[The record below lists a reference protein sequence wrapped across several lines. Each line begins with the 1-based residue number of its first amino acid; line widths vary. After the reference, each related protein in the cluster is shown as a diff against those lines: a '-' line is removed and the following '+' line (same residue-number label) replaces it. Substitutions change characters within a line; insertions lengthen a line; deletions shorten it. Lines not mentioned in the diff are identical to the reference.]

1 MADSFLL
8 EIVTPTGTALREQVT
23 SVTAPGLAGEFGVLP
38 GHLPML
44 SALRTG
50 LVTFQHGGNEQ
61 ALAIAHGFA
70 EVDRERTLL
79 LTEKVATK
87 DSVDVVQI
95 RLRLKEVDEALDHWQ
110 GELTDPKRRELI
122 EEEQWLATV
131 LELIGD
137 PPPATVREDTRFLAD
152 KAAALPEEEMVA
164 VSQPDE
170 SLTDHEGPGSVFP
183 SPK

>member
-1 MADSFLL
+1 MAESFLL
-8 EIVTPTGTALREQVT
+8 EIVTPTGTALREQV
-23 SVTAPGLAGEFGVLP
+23 SAVTAPGLSGEFGVLP

-50 LVTFQHGGNEQ
+50 LVTYQHGGSEQ

-70 EVDRERTLL
+70 EVSRERTLL

-95 RLRLKEVDEALDHWQ
+95 RLRLKEVDDALDHWQ
-110 GELTDPKRRELI
+110 GELTDPKRRDLI

-152 KAAALPEEEMVA
+152 KAASLPEDEMVA
-164 VSQPDE
+164 GSEPDT
-170 SLTDHEGPGSVFP
+170 SLTHQDGEGSGSP
-183 SPK
+183 DTK